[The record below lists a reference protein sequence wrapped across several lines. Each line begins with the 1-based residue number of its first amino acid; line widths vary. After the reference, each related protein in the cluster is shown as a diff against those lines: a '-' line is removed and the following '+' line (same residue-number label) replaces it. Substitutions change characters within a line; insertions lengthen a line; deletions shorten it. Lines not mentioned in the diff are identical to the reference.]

1 MVALAGTALIE
12 AHGVTICYQ
21 NPQTGES
28 FTAVEGFNL
37 SVARNEFLTLLGPS
51 GCGKSTF
58 VMAVDGIVPLTA
70 GEITIGGTPVRGP
83 GSDRAVV
90 FQEFALLPWRTVQG
104 NVEFGLELKRQSP
117 RERRERAS
125 HYISMVGLTRFAGY
139 FPHQLSGGMKQRV
152 AIARALAT
160 EPSIL
165 LMDEPFGALDA
176 QTREEMGEELLRIWE
191 REQRTVIFV
200 THSIDEAILLGDR
213 VAVMAARPGRVRE
226 VFDVPLPRPRDLDM
240 TSDPVFAE
248 LRTRARHAVRAGHN
262 EEQLGDG

>member
-1 MVALAGTALIE
+1 MAVASPAALIS
-12 AHGVTICYQ
+12 ARDVAICYQ

-28 FTAVEGFNL
+28 FTAVDGFNL

-90 FQEFALLPWRTVQG
+90 FQEFALLPWRTVRG
-104 NVEFGLELKRQSP
+104 NVEFGLELKRQAP

-125 HYISMVGLTRFAGY
+125 HYIEMVGLTRFADY

-213 VAVMAARPGRVRE
+213 VVVMASRPGRVRE
-226 VFDVPLPRPRDLDM
+226 VFDVSLPRPRDLEM
-240 TSDPVFAE
+240 TSDPLFAD
-248 LRTRARHAVRAGHN
+248 LRTRIRHAVRAGHAQ
-262 EEQLGDG
+262 ELADDA